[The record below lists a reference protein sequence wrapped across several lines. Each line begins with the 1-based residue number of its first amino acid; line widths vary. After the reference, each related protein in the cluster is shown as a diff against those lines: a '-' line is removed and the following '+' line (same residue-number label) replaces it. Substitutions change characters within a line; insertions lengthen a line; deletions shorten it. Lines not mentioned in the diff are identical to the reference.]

1 MTEDKIG
8 RVLDLTNHR
17 WELQVVK
24 DIITCDQKY
33 ELRIVSPSNKTGV
46 HLPRILQEE
55 LERYIERR
63 IETVNKELKEL

>member
-24 DIITCDQKY
+24 DIILNSAT
-33 ELRIVSPSNKTGV
+33 L
-46 HLPRILQEE
+46 
-55 LERYIERR
+55 
-63 IETVNKELKEL
+63 

>member
-46 HLPRILQEE
+46 HLPRILREE
-55 LERYIERR
+55 LEKSIERC
-63 IETVNKELKEL
+63 IESINKKLEEL

>member
-8 RVLDLTNHR
+8 RVLDLTNQR

-24 DIITCDQKY
+24 DIITCDQKCL
-33 ELRIVSPSNKTGV
+33 LRIVSTSNKTGV
-46 HLPRILQEE
+46 CLPMILREE

-63 IETVNKELKEL
+63 IETINKELEEL